1 MIFGQQPTTAPA
13 PIDDDTWWARTKR
26 VAGKVEEVIDAPIDD
41 IAAVIGVETAWL
53 AGVLLGLKFIATG
66 FACSCSVK
74 GQKQCPIQ
82 RAP

>member
-1 MIFGQQPTTAPA
+1 MIFGQSTEPPAQPV
-13 PIDDDTWWARTKR
+13 DDTWWTRTKR
-26 VAGKVEEVIDAPIDD
+26 VAGKVEEVIDGPIDD

-74 GQKQCPIQ
+74 GQKPIQ